1 MTRTFATA
9 GTGRAGRAVAAC
21 AALTA
26 VAALAT
32 ACSGS
37 SDSQDDAVPTAQPT
51 TPGRLSVQAPDVD
64 LDITDAVAHLDAA
77 GNGTLTMTVRNGSS
91 VPEHLDMVATPG
103 GGRGSIV
110 GGSHKGSGA
119 LETAGISLR
128 PGTTVVFG
136 GSGNPVIRF
145 TAVGG
150 VTAAH
155 TLPLALEFG
164 VARLVHLT
172 ALVATS

>member
-21 AALTA
+21 AALAA

-32 ACSGS
+32 ACSS
-37 SDSQDDAVPTAQPT
+37 ADTPDAPAPTSEAA
-51 TPGRLSVQAPDVD
+51 TPGRISVQGPDID
-64 LDITDAVAHLDAA
+64 LDITDAVAHLDGS
-77 GNGTLTMTVRNGSS
+77 GNGTLTMTVRNGSD
-91 VPEHLDMVATPG
+91 VPEHLDMVATPE
-103 GGRGSIV
+103 GGRGNLV

-128 PGTTVVFG
+128 PGSTVVFG
-136 GSGNPVIRF
+136 GSGNPVVRF
-145 TAVGG
+145 TAVHG

-172 ALVATS
+172 ARVATS